1 MNTSIRKKVVT
12 FVATILLIFGIC
24 INSYAVEIREADY
37 SAAYLDW
44 LELDDEQK
52 QNSIMPRKYKIIIN
66 EDTPINPIKSANL
79 LGASLE
85 SRFNLNSYIGENMTI
100 RDQGKF
106 GACWA
111 FASTA
116 SLESNLAL
124 RDYQNKRAKK
134 VYDFSEMHMIYATS
148 TSFLNNE
155 RPSIKFN
162 RKASKGGS
170 AKIAEAYF
178 TNGTGPIEEKYM
190 PYDDTA
196 GDINIEEIRNKV
208 ISAEIT
214 DIADFP
220 ATDSI
225 GKENLKALMK
235 NHIKNNGGIIC
246 STHESDEPGGST
258 ASGECPNPKTGATY
272 CSNSSTHI
280 TNHAV
285 VIVGWDDNY
294 AIENFKEGYRPS
306 NKGAW
311 IAKDSHGDDASR
323 TETFDEYKKLNF
335 EQYKDEYLQQ
345 GVTNYTQIP
354 DEFIANAFENKEGYI
369 VDINKKTVR
378 ILHND
383 NGYVYISYDD
393 ANVYNNLM
401 GIVNT
406 NTSISYENVYQHNPQ
421 GTVNA
426 LTLNTN
432 QIYFSNIFD
441 KKTTSNEYITKVA
454 LNTPETV
461 SCKVYINP
469 KNANKDKNSLQL
481 VQLKSGEMQTI
492 DPGYHTLEFAS
503 PVQIT
508 GDKFV
513 VVIEIQGKQSNQVGV
528 SILFN
533 QYEWYKNEYKREP
546 EENLTLV
553 TYKDVEIKTGN
564 CFMATRE
571 EFNNNQWTDLG
582 ILGEAGLVNSASS
595 LKAFTVSK
603 TESKTLNNIAITT
616 PPTKTK
622 YTEGENFDKTGM
634 VVTAYYSDGTNSV
647 ITDYEISNGSN
658 LKKDQTFVTIKYK
671 DKEAN
676 QNITVESKAT
686 PTPTTTITPSPTTT
700 VTPTPTTTV
709 TPSPTTTITPTPT
722 TTVTPSPTPSNPP
735 IEDEKP
741 KNTNFSS
748 ANCVLTSMKYYKF
761 SDATKEEYIIMQT
774 TIDTIDR
781 VTGNDEL
788 EYYYYLSEN
797 PNESD
802 ITDWIKI
809 DEKQQ
814 ANNKLLFTVNT
825 KDVKNILKLKE
836 KEKIYI
842 YIREIAKKGGNQSVT
857 YSKGLDMVYDENKV
871 NLEIYLDNKKVEEP
885 EKPTDPDVPTQDPTV
900 SKENLPN
907 TGIKKVILFIM
918 IGVIIFG
925 IYEYIRYRILKKYI
939 K

>member
-1 MNTSIRKKVVT
+1 MNTSIRKKVVISL
-12 FVATILLIFGIC
+12 ATILLIFGIC
-24 INSYAVEIREADY
+24 INAYAVEIREADY
-37 SAAYLDW
+37 SEAYLDW

-79 LGASLE
+79 IGTSLE
-85 SRFNLNSYIGENMTI
+85 SRFNLNSYISENMAI
-100 RDQGKF
+100 RNQGKF

-162 RKASKGGS
+162 RKASSGGT
-170 AKIAEAYF
+170 AEVAEAYF
-178 TNGTGPIEEKYM
+178 TNGTGPVEEKYM

-196 GDINIEEIRNKV
+196 GDISIDEIKNKTV
-208 ISAEIT
+208 SVEIT
-214 DIADFP
+214 DTTDFP

-225 GKENLKALMK
+225 GKENLKTLMK

-246 STHESDEPGGST
+246 SIHESGEPGGST
-258 ASGECPNPKTGATY
+258 ASGECPNPKTGAIY
-272 CSNSSTHI
+272 CSDRSTH
-280 TNHAV
+280 TANHGV

-323 TETFDEYKKLNF
+323 TKTFDEYKKLNF

-354 DEFIANAFENKEGYI
+354 DEFIANAFEKEEGYI
-369 VDINKKTVR
+369 VDTNKKTVR
-378 ILHND
+378 QLHND

-393 ANVYNNLM
+393 ANVYSNLK
-401 GIVNT
+401 GIANT

-421 GTVNA
+421 GIVDA
-426 LTLNTN
+426 LILNVN
-432 QIYFSNIFD
+432 QIYLSNIFD

-513 VVIEIQGKQSNQVGV
+513 VVIEIHGKQSNKVGF

-533 QYEWYKNEYKREP
+533 QYEWYKNEYKSEP
-546 EENLTLV
+546 EEGLSV
-553 TYKDVEIKTGN
+553 VKYKDVKIEKGK
-564 CFMATRE
+564 CFAAVGSE
-571 EFNNNQWTDLG
+571 NFNNNQWDDLG
-582 ILGEAGLVNSASS
+582 TLGEAGIAGIVNSASS
-595 LKAFTVSK
+595 IKAFTVSK

-686 PTPTTTITPSPTTT
+686 PTPTTT
-700 VTPTPTTTV
+700 
-709 TPSPTTTITPTPT
+709 
-722 TTVTPSPTPSNPP
+722 VTPSPTPSNPP

-781 VTGNDEL
+781 VTGNDEV

-842 YIREIAKKGGNQSVT
+842 YIREIAKKGGNQSVA

-900 SKENLPN
+900 SKEKLPN

>member
-1 MNTSIRKKVVT
+1 MNTNIRKKVVI
-12 FVATILLIFGIC
+12 FLATILLICGIC
-24 INSYAVEIREADY
+24 INTYAVEIREADY
-37 SAAYLDW
+37 SEAYLDW
-44 LELDDEQK
+44 LELDDKQK

-79 LGASLE
+79 VGASLE
-85 SRFNLNSYIGENMTI
+85 SRFNLNSYISENMAI

-134 VYDFSEMHMIYATS
+134 VYDFSEMYMIYSTS
-148 TSFLNNE
+148 ISFLNNE

-162 RKASKGGS
+162 RKASTGGHTR
-170 AKIAEAYF
+170 IAEAYF
-178 TNGTGPIEEKYM
+178 TNGTGPVEEKYM
-190 PYDDTA
+190 SYDDTA
-196 GDINIEEIRNKV
+196 GDINIEEIKNKT

-214 DIADFP
+214 DISDFP

-225 GKENLKALMK
+225 GKENLKTLMK

-246 STHESDEPGGST
+246 STHESGEPGGST

-272 CSNSSTHI
+272 CSDSSTHI
-280 TNHAV
+280 ANHAV

-323 TETFDEYKKLNF
+323 TKTFDEVKKDNF
-335 EQYKDEYLQQ
+335 EQYKDEYLQS
-345 GVTNYTQIP
+345 GITSYTQIP
-354 DEFIANAFENKEGYI
+354 DEAVVEAYKDDAGYVLDTDRKI
-369 VDINKKTVR
+369 LR

-401 GIVNT
+401 GIANT
-406 NTSISYENVYQHNPQ
+406 NTSVSYENVYQHNPQ
-421 GTVNA
+421 GVISQITV
-426 LTLNTN
+426 NTN
-432 QIYFSNIFD
+432 QVYISNTFD

-508 GDKFV
+508 GEKFV
-513 VVIEIQGKQSNQVGV
+513 VTIEIQGKSNKIALSV
-528 SILFN
+528 LR
-533 QYEWYKNEYKREP
+533 NEYEQYIKDYGKEP
-546 EENLTLV
+546 PEGLV
-553 TYKDVEIKTGN
+553 AAMYKDVEIKTGK
-564 CFMATRE
+564 CFAAVGSE
-571 EFNNNQWTDLG
+571 DFNNNQWADLG
-582 ILGEAGLVNSASS
+582 MLEEAGIYNSASS
-595 LKAFTVSK
+595 IKAFTVSK

-634 VVTAYYSDGTNSV
+634 VVTAYYSDGTNNV
-647 ITDYEISNGSN
+647 INDYEISNGSK

-686 PTPTTTITPSPTTT
+686 PTPTPTTT
-700 VTPTPTTTV
+700 V
-709 TPSPTTTITPTPT
+709 TPTPT

-735 IEDEKP
+735 IEDENP
-741 KNTNFSS
+741 KNTNFSN

-781 VTGNDEL
+781 VTGNDEV

-836 KEKIYI
+836 KEKVYI

-900 SKENLPN
+900 SKEKLPN